1 VKNVLSTL
9 IYRMGKKRPSRYL
22 SVSEVARRL
31 DVTAETLFYHISKG
45 AIPPPVVRF
54 GNSMYYLP
62 GDVNGIREFVRK
74 RRPARTSRWTAED
87 VKRMRELWES
97 GLRQSQIADEYGT
110 TQPVISSLLVG
121 RTRVIGA
128 ERSNWQPRRRNN
140 G

>member
-1 VKNVLSTL
+1 MAGSL
-9 IYRMGKKRPSRYL
+9 IYVMGKRRPNRYL
-22 SVSEVARRL
+22 SISQVAQRVG
-31 DVTAETLFYHISKG
+31 VTHHTLSYHISRG
-45 AIPPPVVRF
+45 SIPPPVVRF

-97 GLRQSQIADEYGT
+97 GLRQSQIAAEYAT

-128 ERSNWQPRRRNN
+128 ERSDWQPRRRNT
-140 G
+140 GS